1 MESSCKFKLN
11 VPSCAEA
18 LHLIPM
24 LNVTKNDIMFLCWF
38 SKINRCALLDLAL
51 QTQTQRQHGERH
63 AWGLIQDQGEGWE
76 KERSMGVDTGHNAR
90 CSANMF
96 QRAEEWIEGRWE
108 YVVGHG
114 QAPTAPAH
122 FWSIV
127 ACWGKKKSWSFP
139 DFSVITQLLKTCLNV
154 EERWSCKSKSQE
166 ATGDSLPILGPHSAM
181 VSCRWGRGGWK
192 PPVFVPQ

>member
-1 MESSCKFKLN
+1 M
-11 VPSCAEA
+11 
-18 LHLIPM
+18 
-24 LNVTKNDIMFLCWF
+24 
-38 SKINRCALLDLAL
+38 
-51 QTQTQRQHGERH
+51 
-63 AWGLIQDQGEGWE
+63 IQDQGEGWE

-127 ACWGKKKSWSFP
+127 ACWGKKKSRSFP

-154 EERWSCKSKSQE
+154 EERRSCKSKSQE

-181 VSCRWGRGGWK
+181 VSCRCGVENHPFLCHNKYQKKNISTCVLPLLIILPSNSK
-192 PPVFVPQ
+192 P